1 MRVYIVDD
9 DLLVRTTLEFRL
21 EAMGHAPVSFASAV
35 EFLRTARSLQPGC
48 VILDIHM
55 PDIDGLAVQ
64 ARLKEQR
71 LDFPIVMLTGHADVG
86 IAVRAMKAGA
96 LDFLEKP
103 FSESAIGETL
113 LRAARRLAL
122 GQAQQANCASARA
135 ALARLT
141 PRERDVF
148 DALVEGLRNKAIAR
162 RLGISPRTVELHRIR
177 VMDKTEVSG
186 LSDLVRLAL
195 AAGVSGAAA
204 EPAGAGS

>member
-1 MRVYIVDD
+1 MRVYVVDD
-9 DLLVRTTLEFRL
+9 DPLVRTALELRL
-21 EAMGHAPVSFASAV
+21 EAMGHAPIGFASAL

-48 VILDIHM
+48 VILDVRM
-55 PDIDGLAVQ
+55 PGIDGLAVQ
-64 ARLKEQR
+64 ARLKDER
-71 LDFPIVMLTGHADVG
+71 LDFPIVMLTGYADVG
-86 IAVRAMKAGA
+86 VAVRAMKAGA

-103 FSESAIGETL
+103 VSEPAISDTL
-113 LRAARRLAL
+113 QRAARQLAR
-122 GQAQQANCASARA
+122 GQAQRDNAESARA

-148 DALVEGLRNKAIAR
+148 DGLVAGLRNKAIAR

-195 AAGVSGAAA
+195 AAGITAAA
-204 EPAGAGS
+204 EPLAAGS